1 MCGIFLYI
9 NRQNIDTLS
18 AAVYNGFMASKAR
31 GPDNSH
37 IIIDNNI
44 FIGFHRLMIND
55 LSYAGDQPMIHNENV
70 LICNGEIYN
79 FRELIAEYNLNC
91 KSNSDCEVI
100 VHLYEHFKSQ
110 NIQHAGAIKK
120 LCQVLDG
127 EFAFMIYDKTLHK
140 LIVARDRFGMRPLF
154 FGSDANSIG
163 FGSELKNLD
172 GLYPREVRQFPPSQF
187 HIYDLGNEVGNE
199 VGAVGL
205 CETGTYYSIINTVAK
220 AVAALPM
227 EPDVYYAWI
236 RETLEAAVE
245 KRLVSDV
252 PICALLSGGL
262 DSSLVCGIITKK
274 LGRGVL
280 NTFSIG
286 MEGSTDLQCARKVAD
301 YIGSIHHEVLV
312 TEEDMLA
319 VIEQV
324 IKTIES
330 YDITSVRASVPH
342 YLISKH
348 IKENT
353 KFKCVLSGEMS
364 DELLGGYIY
373 FKKAPDDVDFI
384 KETHRLLSDIC
395 YFDNLR
401 ADRCISSQCL
411 EARIPFSDTAFID
424 LIQFL
429 PADIRINEKIEK
441 YALRKAFDG
450 EGLIPDEILWRSK
463 EALSDGVSKTDKSW
477 YKIIQDYVETVV
489 DPDEYTDFIEYEQYK
504 EEKLYAHCP
513 PHTKEAYYYRKIF
526 HKHYKNDRVIP
537 YFWMPKWTTSNDPSA
552 RTLTDI
558 YAGVTET

>member
-9 NRQNIDTLS
+9 NRHDLNTLPTT
-18 AAVYNGFMASKAR
+18 AHIYNGFMASKAR

-37 IIIDNNI
+37 IIIDNNL

-91 KSNSDCEVI
+91 KSHSDCEVI
-100 VHLYEHFKSQ
+100 VHLYEHFKKLD
-110 NIQHAGAIKK
+110 ITHYDAVKK
-120 LCQVLDG
+120 VCQVLDG
-127 EFAFMIYDKTLHK
+127 EFAFMIYDKTLGK

-154 FGSDANSIG
+154 YGSDHDSIG
-163 FGSELKNLD
+163 FGSELKNID
-172 GLYPREVRQFPPSQF
+172 GLYSSEVKQFTPSQF
-187 HIYDLGNEVGNE
+187 HIYEIGSNDKLHTKN
-199 VGAVGL
+199 
-205 CETGTYYSIINTVAK
+205 TGTYYSVINAMAK
-220 AVAALPM
+220 AVADLPM
-227 EPDVYYAWI
+227 SPDTYYTKI

-312 TEEDMLA
+312 TEEEMLD
-319 VIEQV
+319 VIEPV

-342 YLISKH
+342 YLISKY

-373 FKKAPDDVDFI
+373 FKKAPDSVAFI

-411 EARIPFSDTAFID
+411 EARIPFSDTAFVD
-424 LIQFL
+424 LIQSL
-429 PADIRINEKIEK
+429 PEDIRINGRMEK

-477 YKIIQDYVETVV
+477 YKIIQDYVESPVV
-489 DPDEYTDFIEYEQYK
+489 LDSYEYMDYVEYEQYR
-504 EEKLYAHCP
+504 EDKLYAHCP

-526 HKHYKNDRVIP
+526 HKYYKNDRVIP

-552 RTLTDI
+552 RTLTEI
-558 YAGVTET
+558 YQALP

>member
-18 AAVYNGFMASKAR
+18 AVVYNAFMASKAR

-91 KSNSDCEVI
+91 KSHSDCEVI
-100 VHLYEHFKSQ
+100 VHLYEHFKRLSMT
-110 NIQHAGAIKK
+110 IYDAVKK
-120 LCQVLDG
+120 LCQSLDG
-127 EFAFMIYDKTLHK
+127 EFAFMIYDKTLGK

-154 FGSDANSIG
+154 VGSDNDSIG
-163 FGSELKNLD
+163 FGSELKNID
-172 GLYPREVRQFPPSQF
+172 GLYKNVEQFPPSQF
-187 HIYDLGNEVGNE
+187 HIYEVGPEKLHTKN
-199 VGAVGL
+199 
-205 CETGTYYSIINTVAK
+205 TGTYYSVINAVAK
-220 AVAALPM
+220 AVAESSM
-227 EPDVYYAWI
+227 SPDIYYAKI

-286 MEGSTDLQCARKVAD
+286 MDGSTDLYHARKVAD

-312 TEEDMLA
+312 TEEEMLA
-319 VIEQV
+319 VIEPV

-342 YLISKH
+342 YLISKY

-373 FKKAPDDVDFI
+373 FKNAPDTVAFI

-429 PADIRINEKIEK
+429 PEEIRINGRMEK

-450 EGLIPDEILWRSK
+450 CGLIPDEILWRSK

-477 YKIIQDYVETVV
+477 YKIIQDYVETMV
-489 DPDEYTDFIEYEQYK
+489 DQEEYTDYNEYEKYK
-504 EEKLYAHCP
+504 EYKRYTHCSP
-513 PHTKEAYYYRKIF
+513 YTKEAYYYRKIF
-526 HKHYKNDRVIP
+526 HKYYKNDRVIP
-537 YFWMPKWTTSNDPSA
+537 YFWLPKWTTSNDPSA
-552 RTLTDI
+552 RTLSDI
-558 YAGVTET
+558 YNVATLKSGQS